1 MGDSYLLR
9 MQEMLPTR
17 KKGKHDNWCN
27 FHKTKSSDQQD
38 LDKMKIDAST
48 LVVYGVTE

>member
-9 MQEMLPTR
+9 MQEMLQQER
-17 KKGKHDNWCN
+17 KGNMIIG
-27 FHKTKSSDQQD
+27 KTKSSDQQD